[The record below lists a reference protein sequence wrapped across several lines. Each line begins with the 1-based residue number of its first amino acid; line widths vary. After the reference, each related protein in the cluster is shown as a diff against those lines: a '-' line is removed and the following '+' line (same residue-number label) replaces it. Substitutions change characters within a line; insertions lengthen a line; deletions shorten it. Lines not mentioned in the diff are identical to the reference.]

1 MLGALPISAKSEEA
15 ATWFYK
21 PNTERFQTAA
31 NKWPTLDGYIEYMKK
46 ELARTNLN
54 LRGVVVTDT
63 PCRAPSW
70 VSDNLT

>member
-1 MLGALPISAKSEEA
+1 MPFPSVRSHAKSEEA

-46 ELARTNLN
+46 ELERTKLT
-54 LRGVVVTDT
+54 LRVVVVTDT
-63 PCRAPSW
+63 PCRAPSR
-70 VSDNLT
+70 VSPRI